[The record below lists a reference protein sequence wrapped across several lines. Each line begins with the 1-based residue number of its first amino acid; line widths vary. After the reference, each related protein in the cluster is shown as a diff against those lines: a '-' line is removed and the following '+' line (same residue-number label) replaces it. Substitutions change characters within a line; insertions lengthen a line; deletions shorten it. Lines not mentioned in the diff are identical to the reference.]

1 MMDIASEQFWNAK
14 FEEKKKDKPKKKI
27 SFENKIIMVG
37 LIVFTICTGINT
49 ALIYTFFNTLNK
61 L

>member
-1 MMDIASEQFWNAK
+1 MIDFSSVEANFNDK
-14 FEEKKKDKPKKKI
+14 FEKKEEHKI

-37 LIVFTICTGINT
+37 LILFGGCTLINSV
-49 ALIYTFFNTLNK
+49 LIYTFFNLLNK

>member
-1 MMDIASEQFWNAK
+1 MIDFSSAEANFSDK
-14 FEEKKKDKPKKKI
+14 FEKKEEHKT

-37 LIVFTICTGINT
+37 LILFGACTLINSV
-49 ALIYTFFNTLNK
+49 LIYTFFNLLNK

>member
-1 MMDIASEQFWNAK
+1 MIDFSEVEVDWNGK
-14 FEEKKKDKPKKKI
+14 FEKEEKSKL

-37 LIVFTICTGINT
+37 LILFGVCTLINT
-49 ALIYTFFNTLNK
+49 ALIYTFFNLLNK